1 MLHHSCPRPF
11 RAQIAATPLASLL
24 YLFCLSSVLVTP
36 PSSASDARTVLM
48 ADAEAILYHSGLE
61 QVQGRPERIATNPV
75 IANDKPWEVAIAYCS
90 IQQNPST
97 GLYQC
102 W

>member
-1 MLHHSCPRPF
+1 MLQLLRPRPF
-11 RAQIAATPLASLL
+11 RAQITATPLTSLL
-24 YLFCLSSVLVTP
+24 NLIWLSSVIVAL

-90 IQQNPST
+90 IQQNQPREPA
-97 GLYQC
+97 GG
-102 W
+102 

>member
-1 MLHHSCPRPF
+1 
-11 RAQIAATPLASLL
+11 
-24 YLFCLSSVLVTP
+24 VTP

-75 IANDKPWEVAIAYCS
+75 IANDKP
-90 IQQNPST
+90 
-97 GLYQC
+97 
-102 W
+102 